1 MSIFNNAIY
10 RGLSDSLSAAI
21 DTGNGEDVAKVLSDA
36 YDYLNNGLLS
46 IQHRADLE
54 ADAQVAGYDY

>member
-1 MSIFNNAIY
+1 MNIFNNAIY

-21 DTGNGEDVAKVLSDA
+21 DTGNIDEVASVLSDA
-36 YDYLNNGLLS
+36 EDYLNAGLLS

-54 ADAQVAGYDY
+54 ADAGAAGYDF